1 MSKSFSLPRLSV
13 FCAAAS
19 TLMLTFALSGCQKE
33 ATVVAERPPLT
44 VATVTIAPK
53 DEFRWIE
60 ALGETEGTDEAE
72 VRAQVSGLLQ
82 KIAYKEGDRVKKGDT
97 LFVID
102 PAPYKAALD
111 AAVANRRQVQA
122 QLAQDIREAGRYQKL
137 FEVKAVSRKERD
149 DAQSQVDIR
158 KALLAAAQA
167 DEENARID
175 LDRTHVKAT
184 SDGLVG
190 VSEVNVGAL
199 VTATTTLL
207 AKITQPENLRIR
219 FTVSER
225 DLAGA
230 KVELTNKVRLRMAS
244 GQMYDACLDY
254 VATQMDTA
262 TATRMM
268 RAKIPAQQSGV
279 LPGQL
284 VHVQL
289 QTQTL
294 KNVSRVPQQA
304 VYQLPDG
311 TYEVYVAKDGKAL
324 AKPIVVGTWADT
336 DWIVLKGLEAGDKV
350 IVDNLQRLRPGAK
363 VVLKEQASQAKP
375 AS

>member
-1 MSKSFSLPRLSV
+1 MSKNCLLPRSGILY
-13 FCAAAS
+13 AAVC
-19 TLMLTFALSGCQKE
+19 TLMLAGVLSGCQKQ
-33 ATVVAERPPLT
+33 ATVAVERPPLT
-44 VATVTIAPK
+44 VQTVTIEPK
-53 DEFRWIE
+53 DEYRWIE
-60 ALGETEGTDEAE
+60 ALGVTEGTAEAE

-97 LFVID
+97 LFEID

-111 AAVANRRQVQA
+111 AMIADRRQVQA
-122 QLAQDIREAGRYQKL
+122 QLKQDIREAARYQKL
-137 FEVKAVSRKERD
+137 YEAKAVSRKERD

-158 KALLAAAQA
+158 KALLASAKANEA
-167 DEENARID
+167 NARID

-190 VSEVNVGAL
+190 ASEVNVGAL
-199 VTATTTLL
+199 VSETSTLL
-207 AKITQPENLRIR
+207 ARITQPDNLRIR

-230 KVELTNKVRLRMAS
+230 KIELTNKVRLRMAD
-244 GQMYDACLDY
+244 GQMYDAALDY
-254 VATQMDTA
+254 VATQMDTT

-268 RAKIPAQQSGV
+268 RAKINAGEAGV

-294 KNVSRVPQQA
+294 KNVSRVPQHA

-311 TYEVYVAKDGKAL
+311 TYEVYVAQDGKAV
-324 AKPIVVGTWADT
+324 AKPIVVGNWADS
-336 DWIVLKGLEAGDKV
+336 DWIVLKGLNAGDKV
-350 IVDNLQRLRPGAK
+350 IVDNIQRLRPGIK
-363 VVLKEQASQAKP
+363 VVLKDAATAQSTP
-375 AS
+375 

>member
-1 MSKSFSLPRLSV
+1 MPKSFSLSRVSI

-19 TLMLTFALSGCQKE
+19 TLMLTFTLSGCQKE
-33 ATVVAERPPLT
+33 ATVVAQRDPLS
-44 VATVTIAPK
+44 VATVTMAPK

-122 QLAQDIREAGRYQKL
+122 QLTQDIREANRYQKL
-137 FEVKAVSRKERD
+137 FEAKAVSRKERD

-158 KALLAAAQA
+158 KALLAAARA

-175 LDRTHVKAT
+175 LSRTQVKAT

-199 VTATTTLL
+199 ITATTTLL

-244 GQMYDACLDY
+244 GQMYDAQLDY

-268 RAKIPAQQSGV
+268 RAKIPAQQAGI

-294 KNVSRVPQQA
+294 KNVFRVPQQA

-311 TYEVYVAKDGKAL
+311 TYEVYVAQDGKAV
-324 AKPIVVGTWADT
+324 AKPIVVGTWVDT
-336 DWIVLKGLEAGDKV
+336 DWIVLKGLQTGDKV

-363 VVLKEQASQAKP
+363 VVLKENKTAS
-375 AS
+375 

>member
-1 MSKSFSLPRLSV
+1 MSKSCLFSRSDVLSAV
-13 FCAAAS
+13 AC
-19 TLMLTFALSGCQKE
+19 TLVLTGVLSGCQKQ
-33 ATVVAERPPLT
+33 ATVAVERPPLT
-44 VATVTIAPK
+44 VATVTIEPK

-60 ALGETEGTDEAE
+60 ALGVTEGTAEAE

-97 LFVID
+97 LFEID

-111 AAVANRRQVQA
+111 AAIADRRQVQA
-122 QLAQDIREAGRYQKL
+122 QLKQDVREAARYQKL
-137 FEVKAVSRKERD
+137 YEARAVSRKERD

-158 KALLAAAQA
+158 KALLASAKANEA
-167 DEENARID
+167 NARID

-190 VSEVNVGAL
+190 AAEVNVGSL
-199 VTATTTLL
+199 VSETSTLL
-207 AKITQPENLRIR
+207 ARITQPDNLRIR

-225 DLAGA
+225 DLDGA
-230 KVELTNKVRLRMAS
+230 KVELTNKVRLRMAD
-244 GQMYDACLDY
+244 GQMYDAKLDY
-254 VATQMDTA
+254 VATQMDTT

-268 RAKIPAQQSGV
+268 RARINAGEAGV

-311 TYEVYVAKDGKAL
+311 TYEVYVAQDGKAL
-324 AKPIVVGTWADT
+324 AKPIVVGNWAER
-336 DWIVLKGLEAGDKV
+336 DWIVLKGLNAGDKV
-350 IVDNLQRLRPGAK
+350 IVDNIQRLRPGLK
-363 VVLKEQASQAKP
+363 VVLKDDKAAQSTP
-375 AS
+375 